1 MATKEGSRKI
11 QDVEPLLSANWR
23 PSCLTEQGDDTE
35 NIYREFLAK
44 LRITRDRLPRNANPR
59 QANKVNGTVLVVEDQ
74 DSARESLAELLRGE
88 GYEVHEAVDGKMGID
103 LISKL
108 DLDVVLTDLMMP
120 GADGIEVLKHAR
132 AVSPQSLIIL
142 MTAHASVE
150 TAVEAIRLGAQDYL
164 LKPLIFED
172 VLRKMRHLM
181 THRKLA
187 WENQL
192 LRREVDGHFSPDR
205 PLGRSQA
212 MQELSAM
219 IKKVAPTPTTVLITG
234 ESGVGKEVA
243 ARTIHAN
250 SPARDNVFLPVNC
263 SAIPENLLES
273 QLFGHVKGSFTGAI
287 SSQEGLFQRARG
299 GTIFLD
305 EIGEMP
311 LSLQPKLLRV
321 LEEKTVL
328 AVGSTTPVKV
338 NVRII
343 AASNRD
349 LKAEVEAGRFRDDLY
364 YRLNVFGIVIP
375 PLRKRLDDLP
385 GLVEHLIRRHN
396 VEMKTNYKGVDSA
409 TMRILMSLPWKGN
422 IRELDNLLE
431 RAMILG
437 SGEWIRPADLPGQR
451 SEGGDFSAEENLAK
465 AVELYEK
472 SHIERTLSKATGDK
486 ARAAELLGLSLS
498 TLYRKIEKLG
508 VEG

>member
-1 MATKEGSRKI
+1 M
-11 QDVEPLLSANWR
+11 P
-23 PSCLTEQGDDTE
+23 
-35 NIYREFLAK
+35 
-44 LRITRDRLPRNANPR
+44 
-59 QANKVNGTVLVVEDQ
+59 GTVLVVEDQ

-88 GYEVHEAVDGKMGID
+88 GYEVHEAADGNAAISLVDQ
-103 LISKL
+103 L
-108 DLDVVLTDLMMP
+108 DLDLVLTDLTMP
-120 GADGIEVLKHAR
+120 GSDGIGVLRHIRDA
-132 AVSPQSLIIL
+132 SPQTLVIL

-172 VLRKMRHLM
+172 VLHKAQHLM
-181 THRKLA
+181 VHRKLA

-192 LRREVDGHFSPDR
+192 LRREVNGHFSPER

-212 MQELSAM
+212 MQEIAALV
-219 IKKVAPTPTTVLITG
+219 KKVAPTPTTVLITG
-234 ESGVGKEVA
+234 ESGVGKEVV
-243 ARTIHAN
+243 ARTLHTH
-250 SPARDNVFLPVNC
+250 SLSKDNVFLPVNC

-273 QLFGHVKGSFTGAI
+273 QLFGHVKGSFTGAV

-328 AVGSTTPVKV
+328 PVGSTAPVKV
-338 NVRII
+338 NVRIL

-349 LKAEVEAGRFRDDLY
+349 LKTEVETGRFRDDLF
-364 YRLNVFGIVIP
+364 YRLNVFEINIP

-385 GLVEHLIRRHN
+385 GLVEHLIHRHN

-409 TMRILMSLPWKGN
+409 TMRILMSFPWKGN
-422 IRELDNLLE
+422 IRELDNVLE

-437 SGEWIRPADLPGQR
+437 NGEWITPVELPGQR
-451 SEGGDFSAEENLAK
+451 SEGEDFGSEDDLTK
-465 AVELYEK
+465 AIELYEK
-472 SHIERTLSKATGDK
+472 SHIERTLNKAGGDK
-486 ARAAELLGLSLS
+486 MRAADLLGLSLS

-508 VEG
+508 IEG

>member
-1 MATKEGSRKI
+1 MT
-11 QDVEPLLSANWR
+11 
-23 PSCLTEQGDDTE
+23 
-35 NIYREFLAK
+35 
-44 LRITRDRLPRNANPR
+44 
-59 QANKVNGTVLVVEDQ
+59 GTVLVVEDQ

-103 LISKL
+103 LIDKL
-108 DLDVVLTDLMMP
+108 DLDVILTDLMMP

-132 AVSPQSLIIL
+132 EVSPQSVIIL

-150 TAVEAIRLGAQDYL
+150 TAVEAIRLGAQDYM

-172 VLRKMRHLM
+172 VVRKMRHLM

-192 LRREVDGHFSPDR
+192 LRREVSGHFAPDR

-212 MQELSAM
+212 MQDITAM

-234 ESGVGKEVA
+234 ESGVGKEVV
-243 ARTIHAN
+243 ARTIHA
-250 SPARDNVFLPVNC
+250 SSLAKDNVFLPVNC

-273 QLFGHVKGSFTGAI
+273 QLFGHVKGSFTGAV

-321 LEEKTVL
+321 LEERTVL
-328 AVGSTTPVKV
+328 PVGSTTPVKV

-364 YRLNVFGIVIP
+364 YRLNVFEIDIP
-375 PLRKRLDDLP
+375 PLRKRLEDLP
-385 GLVEHLIRRHN
+385 GLVEHLIQRHN
-396 VEMKTNYKGVDSA
+396 VEMKMNYKGVDSA
-409 TMRILMSLPWKGN
+409 TMRILMSLAWKGN
-422 IRELDNLLE
+422 IRELDNVLE

-437 SGEWIRPADLPGQR
+437 GGEWIRPADLPGQQ
-451 SEGGDFSAEENLAK
+451 SDGGDFGSEDNLTK

-472 SHIERTLSKATGDK
+472 SHIERTLNKAGGDK
-486 ARAAELLGLSLS
+486 ARAADLLGLSLS

-508 VEG
+508 IEG

>member
-1 MATKEGSRKI
+1 MS
-11 QDVEPLLSANWR
+11 
-23 PSCLTEQGDDTE
+23 
-35 NIYREFLAK
+35 
-44 LRITRDRLPRNANPR
+44 
-59 QANKVNGTVLVVEDQ
+59 GTVLVVEDQ

-88 GYEVHEAVDGKMGID
+88 GYEVHEAVDGKMAID
-103 LISKL
+103 LIDKL
-108 DLDVVLTDLMMP
+108 DADVILTDLMMP
-120 GADGIEVLKHAR
+120 GANGIEVLKHAR
-132 AVSPQSLIIL
+132 DVSPQSVIIL

-150 TAVEAIRLGAQDYL
+150 TAVDAIRLGAQDYM

-205 PLGRSQA
+205 PLGRSPA
-212 MQELSAM
+212 MQDINSM

-243 ARTIHAN
+243 ARMIHAN
-250 SPARDNVFLPVNC
+250 SSARDNVFLPVNC

-273 QLFGHVKGSFTGAI
+273 QLFGHVKGSFTGAV

-328 AVGSTTPVKV
+328 PVGSTTPVKV

-349 LKAEVEAGRFRDDLY
+349 LKAEVEAARFRDDLF
-364 YRLNVFGIVIP
+364 YRLNVFEIFIP
-375 PLRKRLDDLP
+375 PLRKRLEDLP
-385 GLVEHLIRRHN
+385 GLVEHLIQRHN
-396 VEMKTNYKGVDSA
+396 LEMKMNYRGVDSA

-422 IRELDNLLE
+422 IRELDNVLE

-437 SGEWIRPADLPGQR
+437 GGEWIRPADLPGQH
-451 SEGGDFSAEENLAK
+451 SDSGDFAAEENLAR

-472 SHIERTLSKATGDK
+472 SHIERTLTKAAGDK
-486 ARAAELLGLSLS
+486 AQAAELLGLSLS

>member
-1 MATKEGSRKI
+1 MA
-11 QDVEPLLSANWR
+11 
-23 PSCLTEQGDDTE
+23 
-35 NIYREFLAK
+35 
-44 LRITRDRLPRNANPR
+44 
-59 QANKVNGTVLVVEDQ
+59 GTILVVEDEEM
-74 DSARESLAELLRGE
+74 ARESLCELLRGE
-88 GYEVHEAVDGKMGID
+88 GYEVFEAGDGNKAKEIVNHQD
-103 LISKL
+103 L
-108 DLDVVLTDLMMP
+108 DLVLTDLMMP
-120 GADGIEVLKHAR
+120 GADGLAVLEHAR
-132 AVSPQSLIIL
+132 EISPQTLVIL

-150 TAVEAIRLGAQDYL
+150 TAVAAIRKGAQDYL

-172 VLRKMRHLM
+172 VARKIRNLM
-181 THRKLA
+181 SHRKLA

-192 LRREVDGHFSPDR
+192 LRRELEGHFSPDR
-205 PLGRSQA
+205 PLGRSHA
-212 MQELSAM
+212 MQEIVAM
-219 IKKVAPTPTTVLITG
+219 VKKVAPTPTTVLISG
-234 ESGVGKEVA
+234 ESGVGKEVV

-250 SPARDNVFLPVNC
+250 SLGKDNVFLPVNC

-273 QLFGHVKGSFTGAI
+273 QLFGHMKGSFTGAVN
-287 SSQEGLFQRARG
+287 SQEGLFQRARG

-328 AVGSTTPVKV
+328 PVGSTTPVKV

-349 LKAEVEAGRFRDDLY
+349 LKAEVEANRFREDLY
-364 YRLNVFGIVIP
+364 YRLNVFEINIP
-375 PLRKRLDDLP
+375 PLRKRLEDLP
-385 GLVEHLIRRHN
+385 ALVEHLIHRHN
-396 VEMKTNYKGVDSA
+396 LEMKTNYKGVDSA

-422 IRELDNLLE
+422 IRELDNVLE

-437 SGEWIRPADLPGQR
+437 NGEWIAPADLPGH
-451 SEGGDFSAEENLAK
+451 GSAASDGEYAAEDNLNK
-465 AVELYEK
+465 AIELYEK
-472 SHIERTLSKATGDK
+472 THIERTLGKTAGDK
-486 ARAAELLGLSLS
+486 IRAAELLGLSLS

>member
-1 MATKEGSRKI
+1 
-11 QDVEPLLSANWR
+11 
-23 PSCLTEQGDDTE
+23 
-35 NIYREFLAK
+35 
-44 LRITRDRLPRNANPR
+44 LP
-59 QANKVNGTVLVVEDQ
+59 GTVLVVEDQ

-88 GYEVHEAVDGKMGID
+88 GYEVHEAADGNAA
-103 LISKL
+103 ISLVNQL
-108 DLDVVLTDLMMP
+108 DLDLVLTDLTMP
-120 GADGIEVLKHAR
+120 GSDGIGVLRHIR
-132 AVSPQSLIIL
+132 DVSPQTLVIL

-172 VLRKMRHLM
+172 VLHKAQHLM
-181 THRKLA
+181 EHRKLA

-192 LRREVDGHFSPDR
+192 LRREVNGHFSPER

-212 MQELSAM
+212 MQEIAALV
-219 IKKVAPTPTTVLITG
+219 KKVAPTPTTVLITG
-234 ESGVGKEVA
+234 ESGVGKEVV
-243 ARTIHAN
+243 ARTIH
-250 SPARDNVFLPVNC
+250 SHSLSKDNVFLPVNC

-273 QLFGHVKGSFTGAI
+273 QLFGHMKGSFTGAV

-328 AVGSTTPVKV
+328 PVGSTTPVKV
-338 NVRII
+338 NVRIL

-349 LKAEVEAGRFRDDLY
+349 LKTEVETGRFRDDLF
-364 YRLNVFGIVIP
+364 YRLNVFEINIP

-385 GLVEHLIRRHN
+385 GLVEHLIHRHN

-409 TMRILMSLPWKGN
+409 TMRILMSFPWKGN
-422 IRELDNLLE
+422 IRELDNVLE

-437 SGEWIRPADLPGQR
+437 NGEWITPLELPGQR
-451 SEGGDFSAEENLAK
+451 SEGEEFGSEDDLTK
-465 AVELYEK
+465 AIELYEK
-472 SHIERTLSKATGDK
+472 SHIERTLNKAGGDK
-486 ARAAELLGLSLS
+486 MRAADLLGLSLS

-508 VEG
+508 IED